1 MEFLVSGFQSF
12 IGILDSVF
20 TVPGLEALQELLGRL
35 QARIGQVIDVFNSL
49 GFGVDDAVNTM
60 DSAVGNSKILQMFQ
74 TLFNGVKTI
83 ASGIVAVL
91 GGLSATLID
100 AIGNADFSGV
110 IDLLNGISLGGIAI
124 GITKFMNSLTKSF
137 DDVGGLL
144 DNVKGILD
152 GVRGCFEAYQTQ
164 LKAGTLLKIA
174 TAIGVLA
181 ASIVVISLIDSAKLT
196 ASLGAITVLFAEL
209 MASIICLQSNTM
221 RATCLI
227 STFIAPAVAIST
239 LGIAAVLCILM
250 ARLISAG
257 PMF

>member
-1 MEFLVSGFQSF
+1 M
-12 IGILDSVF
+12 
-20 TVPGLEALQELLGRL
+20 LGRL